1 MAALDTIKGVF
12 DGGGPRVPVVLA
24 DSAVECGAAC
34 LVMVL
39 AHYGR
44 TTSLTE
50 AHERCQVGRDGATAL
65 DVTNAARGY
74 GLRVNPMSLDLDA
87 LEDVPCPAILHW
99 GFNHFVVLERFGAH
113 AARIADPGIGRREID
128 AQELSDQFT
137 GVVLTA
143 APGEGFDTHVDDEHE
158 PAWRM
163 LGRRAL
169 RAPGARGLLARI
181 LLTSIGMQLIGLM
194 VPLLTKTVVDSVL
207 PLQIDAVIPVLGIGI
222 FLIFLTQLALS
233 FLRGLVIVNLQAKLD
248 TELTTGLFEHLLALP
263 YGYFQERSTG
273 DLLQRLSSTAQIR
286 NVLSNQVV
294 VALIDGSFVVFYGV
308 VLFLAAPIF
317 GLFVSLLGALQVIL
331 LVLTTRRMTT
341 LVTQE
346 LAAQGESQG
355 VMVES
360 ISGIGALKAA
370 GAEGR
375 TLSHW
380 TNTFTS
386 QIEASMRRGRLSV
399 MITSLTTSLQRF
411 SPLLLLWL
419 GAILVLDGGASL
431 GGMLALI
438 SLSQLFLAPLGTLV
452 AAGMQLQQVGGHLE
466 RIAQVL
472 RVHPEESL
480 SDRRP
485 APRLAGHIQF
495 EGVSF
500 RYDASAPWA
509 VRDFSV
515 EIQPGQK
522 VAIVGRTGSGK
533 STVAKLLLGLYEP
546 TRGRVLFDGTAMD
559 DLDLRT
565 VRIQCGVVMQEP
577 TVFNT
582 SVARNIAYN
591 DPSLPMSAI
600 VQAARLADLHG
611 DIERMP
617 MGYETI
623 VAEGGSALS
632 GGQRQRLAIAR
643 ALVREPRILV
653 LDEATSD
660 LDSTTEA
667 TVSEHLAAQG
677 ASTLVIAHRLSTV
690 QGADLILV
698 MDKGDVLERGTHD
711 ELLEAGGSYAELI
724 ADQLVKGQDRAVHPE
739 R

>member
-1 MAALDTIKGVF
+1 MAGLDAITGIF
-12 DGGGPRVPVVLA
+12 ESSGPKVPVVLA

-34 LVMVL
+34 LVMIL
-39 AHYGR
+39 GHYGR
-44 TTSLTE
+44 NTSLTE
-50 AHERCQVGRDGATAL
+50 AHERCQVGRDGASAL

-74 GLRVNPMSLDLDA
+74 GLRVNPLALDLEG

-99 GFNHFVVLERFGAH
+99 GFNHFVVLERFGAQS
-113 AARIADPGIGRREID
+113 ARIVDPGLGRREVD
-128 AQELSDQFT
+128 PQEFSDQFT
-137 GVVLTA
+137 GLVLTA
-143 APGEGFDTHVDDEHE
+143 APGEGFDAYVDDEDE
-158 PAWRM
+158 PAWRL
-163 LGRRAL
+163 LGRRAM
-169 RAPGARGLLARI
+169 RAPGARGLMLRI

-194 VPLLTKTVVDSVL
+194 VPLLTKTVIDSVL
-207 PLQIDAVIPVLGIGI
+207 PLQISDVMPVLGVGI
-222 FLIFLTQLALS
+222 LLIFLTQLAFA

-248 TELTTGLFEHLLALP
+248 SELTTGMFEHMLALP

-294 VALIDGSFVVFYGV
+294 VALIDGSFVLGYGV
-308 VLFLAAPIF
+308 ILLLLAPAF
-317 GLFVSLLGALQVIL
+317 GFFVILLGALQVIL

-346 LAAQGESQG
+346 LAAQGASQG

-360 ISGIGALKAA
+360 ISGIAALKAA

-375 TLSHW
+375 TLSYW
-380 TNTFTS
+380 ATTFTS
-386 QIEASMRRGRLSV
+386 QIEASMQRGRLSV
-399 MITSLTTSLQRF
+399 VITAVTTSLQRF

-419 GAILVLDGGASL
+419 GAIAVLSGAASL
-431 GGMLALI
+431 GEMLALI
-438 SLSQLFLAPLGTLV
+438 SLSQLFLAPLGSLV
-452 AAGMQLQQVGGHLE
+452 AAGMQFQQIGGHLE

-472 RVHPEESL
+472 RAQPEEAL

-485 APRLAGHIQF
+485 APRLEGHIEF
-495 EGVSF
+495 EGVGF

-546 TRGRVLFDGTAMD
+546 TKGRVLFDGIAMD
-559 DLDLRT
+559 ELDLRT
-565 VRIQCGVVMQEP
+565 VRVQCGVVMQEP
-577 TVFNT
+577 TVFNST
-582 SVARNIAYN
+582 VARNIAYN
-591 DPSLPMSAI
+591 DPSLPKSAI
-600 VQAARLADLHG
+600 AQAAKLADLHG

-617 MGYETI
+617 MGYETL

-667 TVSEHLAAQG
+667 TVSAHLAAQG
-677 ASTLVIAHRLSTV
+677 ASTLVIAHRLSTI
-690 QGADLILV
+690 QSADLILV
-698 MDKGDVLERGTHD
+698 MDGGEVLERGTHD
-711 ELLEAGGSYAELI
+711 ELLDLGGSYADLI
-724 ADQLVKGQDRAVHPE
+724 ADQLVRGQDRAVQPE